1 MEYFTGKMKNHF
13 GSMIITK
20 FLQHFVA
27 VAICVL
33 KLEINILKHL
43 AIHGMT
49 IASRVLHVMWTFETA
64 VFTIATVCP
73 SAKPTLDE
81 PTFTPI
87 CFTISSAYTPNDESG
102 GDL

>member
-1 MEYFTGKMKNHF
+1 MMIHFYDSSFVFYSFIINSF
-13 GSMIITK
+13 GSIRSIQIITK

-49 IASRVLHVMWTFETA
+49 TASRVL
-64 VFTIATVCP
+64 
-73 SAKPTLDE
+73 
-81 PTFTPI
+81 
-87 CFTISSAYTPNDESG
+87 
-102 GDL
+102 

>member
-1 MEYFTGKMKNHF
+1 MKNHIV
-13 GSMIITK
+13 SMIITK

-49 IASRVLHVMWTFETA
+49 TASRVLRVMWTFETA
-64 VFTIATVCP
+64 VFTIETVCLF
-73 SAKPTLDE
+73 AKPTLDE

-87 CFTISSAYTPNDESG
+87 CFTILSAYAPNDESG
-102 GDL
+102 DA

>member
-1 MEYFTGKMKNHF
+1 MEYFTGKMKNHIV
-13 GSMIITK
+13 SMIITK

-49 IASRVLHVMWTFETA
+49 TASRVLRVMWTFETA
-64 VFTIATVCP
+64 VFTIETVCLF
-73 SAKPTLDE
+73 AKPTLDE

-87 CFTISSAYTPNDESG
+87 CFTILSAYAPNDESG
-102 GDL
+102 DA

>member
-1 MEYFTGKMKNHF
+1 MTHFYDSSFVFYRFISF
-13 GSMIITK
+13 GSIRSIQIITK

-49 IASRVLHVMWTFETA
+49 TASRVLWV
-64 VFTIATVCP
+64 
-73 SAKPTLDE
+73 
-81 PTFTPI
+81 
-87 CFTISSAYTPNDESG
+87 N
-102 GDL
+102 